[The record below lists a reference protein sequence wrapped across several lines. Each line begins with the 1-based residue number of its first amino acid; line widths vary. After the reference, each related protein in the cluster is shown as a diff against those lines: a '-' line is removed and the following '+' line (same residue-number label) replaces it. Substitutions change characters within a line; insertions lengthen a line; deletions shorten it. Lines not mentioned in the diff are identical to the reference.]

1 MKSIRMKLITYF
13 LVVILCVCLI
23 TGVVVTATTKSVLKN
38 NIELT
43 SSQTVTETLK
53 GFQTYL
59 RTMLKAKPTTKLNR
73 YVGTNFFLI
82 IIRLKISVP

>member
-53 GFQTYL
+53 GFHGI
-59 RTMLKAKPTTKLNR
+59 AKYRGRNS
-73 YVGTNFFLI
+73 G
-82 IIRLKISVP
+82 RLLH